1 MMFKRCLSLVLVLC
15 CLAGCLPLPAGA
27 EEPPGLPISGTCGD
41 NLTWTLDEGGTL
53 TISGTGDMT
62 DYNSSAPW
70 ATIQGSIKA
79 IVIEEGVT
87 SIGSSAFL
95 GSQHLKQVA
104 LPNSIATIAD
114 GAFGYCSELTSIEIP
129 KQVKKI
135 GKGAFIHCGEL
146 TNVNIPD
153 SVTSLG
159 SAAFLGC
166 SSLLKLN
173 YPGTCLRLQM
183 KHLVGVHH

>member
-1 MMFKRCLSLVLVLC
+1 MMFKRFLSLVLVLC

-87 SIGSSAFL
+87 SIGDYAFRHCPFSTISFPSTL
-95 GSQHLKQVA
+95 KRIGAGSFSL
-104 LPNSIATIAD
+104 
-114 GAFGYCSELTSIEIP
+114 
-129 KQVKKI
+129 
-135 GKGAFIHCGEL
+135 L
-146 TNVNIPD
+146 TN
-153 SVTSLG
+153 
-159 SAAFLGC
+159 
-166 SSLLKLN
+166 
-173 YPGTCLRLQM
+173 
-183 KHLVGVHH
+183 